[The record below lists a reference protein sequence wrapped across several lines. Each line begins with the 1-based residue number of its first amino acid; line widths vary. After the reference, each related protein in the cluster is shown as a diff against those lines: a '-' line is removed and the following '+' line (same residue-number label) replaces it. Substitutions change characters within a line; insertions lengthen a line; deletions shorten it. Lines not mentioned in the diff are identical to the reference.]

1 MVSPAIEIVFLVLE
15 IFVLLSFIAL
25 IVFSFII
32 KSKANNLKEL
42 KIKTDFESNINLSLN
57 FLDDEYENNK
67 TNKYKEFF
75 EKYNLK
81 EGQTFKDSENISSS
95 LEKIYE
101 INYAIAILLII
112 SIIFLIISYLTTI
125 CSPDPSPDYSWV
137 IYFFISGIII
147 VGRCIILI
155 ILVGVFAGYFSNYKK
170 EFENDFFSFYD
181 NISNNIEKEL
191 FKEYYQDLFDIK
203 NYFIF
208 SIIFLPF
215 CTIITIGHVF
225 KYIYNFTH

>member
-1 MVSPAIEIVFLVLE
+1 MTSKAFKITFLVLE
-15 IFVLLSFIAL
+15 IVVLLLFIAL

-42 KIKTDFESNINLSLN
+42 KIKTDCESNINLSLN

-81 EGQTFKDSENISSS
+81 EGQTFKDAENISSS

-112 SIIFLIISYLTTI
+112 SIIFLIISYFIIIYT
-125 CSPDPSPDYSWV
+125 PEPSPNYVWA
-137 IYFFISGIII
+137 IYEIISGIII

-155 ILVGVFAGYFSNYKK
+155 ILVGVFASYFSNYKK

-181 NISNNIEKEL
+181 NISNNVEKEL
-191 FKEYYQDLFDIK
+191 FEEYYQDLFDIK

>member
-1 MVSPAIEIVFLVLE
+1 MTSKAFKITFLVLE
-15 IFVLLSFIAL
+15 IVVLLLFIAL

-81 EGQTFKDSENISSS
+81 EGQTFKDAENISSS

-112 SIIFLIISYLTTI
+112 SIIFLIISYFIIIYT
-125 CSPDPSPDYSWV
+125 PEPSPNYVWA
-137 IYFFISGIII
+137 IYEIISGIII

-155 ILVGVFAGYFSNYKK
+155 ILVGVFASYFSNYKK

>member
-1 MVSPAIEIVFLVLE
+1 MTSKAFKITFLVLE
-15 IFVLLSFIAL
+15 IVVLLLFIAL

-81 EGQTFKDSENISSS
+81 EGQTFKDSENTSSS

-137 IYFFISGIII
+137 IYFFI
-147 VGRCIILI
+147 
-155 ILVGVFAGYFSNYKK
+155 N
-170 EFENDFFSFYD
+170 
-181 NISNNIEKEL
+181 
-191 FKEYYQDLFDIK
+191 
-203 NYFIF
+203 
-208 SIIFLPF
+208 
-215 CTIITIGHVF
+215 
-225 KYIYNFTH
+225 

>member
-1 MVSPAIEIVFLVLE
+1 MTSKAFKITFLVLE
-15 IFVLLSFIAL
+15 IVVLLLFIAL

-42 KIKTDFESNINLSLN
+42 KIKTDSESNINLSLN

-81 EGQTFKDSENISSS
+81 EGQTFKDAENISSS

-112 SIIFLIISYLTTI
+112 SIIFLIISYFIIIYT
-125 CSPDPSPDYSWV
+125 PEPSPNYVWA
-137 IYFFISGIII
+137 IYEIISGIII

-155 ILVGVFAGYFSNYKK
+155 ILVGVFASYFSNYKK